1 MYGVVNFRCIDTEP
15 GAGTAFAPPS
25 GFQGDDRAYAK
36 YMRERWK
43 SDPGVR
49 QHVAVAGR
57 RLVRGDEV
65 VFVGRYADEARRIA
79 KAAWC

>member
-1 MYGVVNFRCIDTEP
+1 VQYV
-15 GAGTAFAPPS
+15 
-25 GFQGDDRAYAK
+25 
-36 YMRERWK
+36 RERWK